1 MEKNSEYWEK
11 RLASETWKTYNSLE
25 EKNRELLEFYIDA
38 SESVKDE
45 LYRLAEKYSKDGVLS
60 LSDMHKQNRLT
71 ELNGKFEK
79 IIEDLGHST
88 EAFAKKNMQDGFRK
102 VYADT
107 AESMGDIDFSM
118 PNKKLME
125 KLMETPWRGDNFSGR
140 LWKNQKKLAVSLND
154 ILLTGLQQGK
164 TAVEIAIMLHNRM
177 GQGFNECHR
186 LVRTETMHY
195 LNDAT
200 LQRYKDA
207 DVKYVQIL
215 AARDERTCDICGGYH
230 EKVYPI
236 EECIHVP
243 LHANCRCTIIPV
255 TDEKLIVEY
264 ERKLGKK
271 IPKGDIADKTWKK
284 RIGNIMKI
292 SIPYDVYKTSRMN
305 KATKRKIESA
315 IRRLEKEYTVY
326 LDGIEGGKMK
336 KGDIFGS
343 GGFVDDDGVLRFE
356 LLFNYNVDYQKVE
369 RRIVVKD
376 IIDHTPGRLYI
387 GDQYLS
393 CYISGDIKTDA
404 FMGVPI
410 QVKNLTVV
418 TDHPFWITDKKYE
431 FKKGV
436 EGKGVGYLD
445 FPFDTPFDL
454 MGDEKGTGSIT
465 IEHYAA
471 CDFLLTI
478 YGPCLN
484 PRIVIGDNLYEV
496 RTKLDGGEYLLI
508 DSREGTVFRVRTNGT
523 KVNEFDNRVTSPNS
537 PFEKI
542 QPRYNLVS
550 WDGSFGFDLLLFIER
565 SEPKCAQKR

>member
-88 EAFAKKNMQDGFRK
+88 EAFAKKNMQDGFKK

-107 AESMGDIDFSM
+107 AAGMGDLDFSM

-200 LQRYKDA
+200 FHRYKDA

-215 AARDERTCDICGGYH
+215 AAKDERTCDICGGYH

-236 EECIHVP
+236 EECVHVP

-255 TDEKLIVEY
+255 TDEKLIAAYEKNHPDELESDIGQKIVERITGISKQRKMFEQKVKNINDIRVRTLLTQSL
-264 ERKLGKK
+264 ERTTIKRA
-271 IPKGDIADKTWKK
+271 KG
-284 RIGNIMKI
+284 
-292 SIPYDVYKTSRMN
+292 
-305 KATKRKIESA
+305 RKSKYSA
-315 IRRLEKEYTVY
+315 SEKTVY
-326 LDGIEGGKMK
+326 LAKNAKVDTLAHELFHEIDDAYGLIENGLLSKSVISDYNKLQNLAKGYGKSIEEMLYSRYPKAFRKDTEKLALKEEYRGISDILNGMSSGEINLGYWHDKEYWKKTGRVEAESFAQFGRALYGGNPE
-336 KGDIFGS
+336 
-343 GGFVDDDGVLRFE
+343 VLDMFKS
-356 LLFNYNVDYQKVE
+356 LF
-369 RRIVVKD
+369 
-376 IIDHTPGRLYI
+376 
-387 GDQYLS
+387 
-393 CYISGDIKTDA
+393 
-404 FMGVPI
+404 
-410 QVKNLTVV
+410 
-418 TDHPFWITDKKYE
+418 
-431 FKKGV
+431 
-436 EGKGVGYLD
+436 
-445 FPFDTPFDL
+445 
-454 MGDEKGTGSIT
+454 
-465 IEHYAA
+465 
-471 CDFLLTI
+471 
-478 YGPCLN
+478 
-484 PRIVIGDNLYEV
+484 
-496 RTKLDGGEYLLI
+496 
-508 DSREGTVFRVRTNGT
+508 
-523 KVNEFDNRVTSPNS
+523 PNS
-537 PFEKI
+537 YDE
-542 QPRYNLVS
+542 VS
-550 WDGSFGFDLLLFIER
+550 GRIER
-565 SEPKCAQKR
+565 LIK

>member
-88 EAFAKKNMQDGFRK
+88 KAFAKKNMQDGFKK

-107 AESMGDIDFSM
+107 AAGMGDLDFSM

-215 AARDERTCDICGGYH
+215 AAKDERTCDICGGYH

-236 EECIHVP
+236 EECVHVP

-255 TDEKLIVEY
+255 TDEKLIAEY
-264 ERKLGKK
+264 EKKSGRKVTRKHVDIYEKGDTIKSKSMSVDLDEEIVKLQNEQRKLSNWGTYDE
-271 IPKGDIADKTWKK
+271 IVADFGSIDDFFDEDDPKGNLFKSIQQKIVSLKTSKREKIIDDIVNNVKKKEKMNIADAVNANPNYSKSSAYKNNCQ
-284 RIGNIMKI
+284 RCVQAYELRRRG
-292 SIPYDVYKTSRMN
+292 YDVIAKQQMGKEDSICWGSELFVPKGVKPSSVYTFKQTEKN
-305 KATKRKIESA
+305 IKEELYSA
-315 IRRLEKEYTVY
+315 PDGARYSIYVSWKNGNNAHVFIAEKKN
-326 LDGIEGGKMK
+326 GI
-336 KGDIFGS
+336 IH
-343 GGFVDDDGVLRFE
+343 FVDPQSG
-356 LLFNYNVDYQKVE
+356 NTHVE
-369 RRIVVKD
+369 S
-376 IIDHTPGRLYI
+376 YF
-387 GDQYLS
+387 Q
-393 CYISGDIKTDA
+393 
-404 FMGVPI
+404 
-410 QVKNLTVV
+410 Q
-418 TDHPFWITDKKYE
+418 
-431 FKKGV
+431 
-436 EGKGVGYLD
+436 GK
-445 FPFDTPFDL
+445 
-454 MGDEKGTGSIT
+454 
-465 IEHYAA
+465 
-471 CDFLLTI
+471 
-478 YGPCLN
+478 
-484 PRIVIGDNLYEV
+484 
-496 RTKLDGGEYLLI
+496 
-508 DSREGTVFRVRTNGT
+508 SR
-523 KVNEFDNRVTSPNS
+523 
-537 PFEKI
+537 
-542 QPRYNLVS
+542 
-550 WDGSFGFDLLLFIER
+550 SFGFYRLDDKEIVADKETIAKIV
-565 SEPKCAQKR
+565 EAN